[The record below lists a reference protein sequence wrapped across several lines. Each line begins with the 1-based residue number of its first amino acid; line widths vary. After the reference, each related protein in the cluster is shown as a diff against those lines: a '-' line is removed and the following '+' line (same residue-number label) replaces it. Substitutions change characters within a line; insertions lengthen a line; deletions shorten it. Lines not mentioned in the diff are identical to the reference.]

1 MGRMFRTVLC
11 MTVVSLSVAYGS
23 TLTVDFT
30 NGDNV
35 NGSGSVAVSGGTGTA
50 IFDASGAPTTVGTG
64 VIDSFVRID
73 SNTGSEQG
81 YNTDA
86 TGVMDNKAGI
96 FTHSLALN
104 ELDSVSKPGFYTF
117 LLDINQTK
125 ASPLLSLDD
134 LKLFF
139 APTGNLADQTLAG
152 LQGDATQ
159 VYDFQSATTCGAV
172 TGQALCTS
180 PGGAQ
185 NEILLNYAFNNGS
198 GNGFD
203 MFFFVPTSV
212 FAGAPANS
220 FVYLYSA
227 FGGVGGDFA
236 ANDGFEEWARLNAA
250 GQVVPEPGSL
260 WILMMA
266 AVALLAVDYGRRRR
280 LAKAEN

>member
-1 MGRMFRTVLC
+1 MRRICRTMLW
-11 MTVVSLSVAYGS
+11 MAAASLSVAYGA

-30 NGDNV
+30 NGNKVD
-35 NGSGSVAVSGGTGTA
+35 GSGSAAVSGGTGTA

-86 TGVMDNKAGI
+86 NGVMDNKAGI
-96 FTHSLALN
+96 FTHSLTLS
-104 ELDSVSKPGFYTF
+104 ELDSATKPGFYTF

-125 ASPLLSLDD
+125 ADPLLSLDD
-134 LKLFF
+134 LKLFY

-180 PGGAQ
+180 PGGAH

-236 ANDGFEEWARLNAA
+236 ANDGFEEWARISAT
-250 GQVVPEPGSL
+250 GQVPEPSSL
-260 WILMMA
+260 WILMVA

-280 LAKAEN
+280 FAKAEN